1 MRLKL
6 SDEFGKCWKKEYL
19 IQLRKFNEVRNL
31 QKCCNIR
38 EGGVVL
44 IQEDVRPRHMWRKS
58 VDDGLLEGRDHRLRI
73 FMLTTSEGGKF
84 SRPVQLDVSL
94 EVHQGGEDVED

>member
-1 MRLKL
+1 
-6 SDEFGKCWKKEYL
+6 
-19 IQLRKFNEVRNL
+19 
-31 QKCCNIR
+31 
-38 EGGVVL
+38 
-44 IQEDVRPRHMWRKS
+44 MWRKS